1 MEKSGV
7 FVDIKDRFTGQVITS
22 VESMGLIPDFPLFG
36 ANFHGMNLTNADF
49 SGMNL
54 EYANFDRTNL
64 SRADFSEAKLMNASF
79 QEANLLQTVLRRAD
93 AHSANFYDA
102 RFIGTD
108 LYQTNMVLAN
118 FLDATF
124 VNVNLNSVKEFQY
137 AVGNNVNIYTMQF
150 GGDHVVIWEDRIAV
164 NDNEQSLESFLTG
177 PVFME
182 APWAPIFLDA
192 VEKAREAKKNVE

>member
-137 AVGNNVNIYTMQF
+137 AVGNIGKFNTMQF
-150 GGDHVVIWEDRIAV
+150 GGDHVVTWEAGMALNVKRKYWKR
-164 NDNEQSLESFLTG
+164 FLTG
-177 PVFME
+177 PVLM
-182 APWAPIFLDA
+182 
-192 VEKAREAKKNVE
+192 KARWA